1 MSWWH
6 VPPASGKVQENEE
19 ETRGHRCNM
28 AIRNSFFCF
37 FLGGEE
43 VFFGRSNKV
52 AENYNYWL
60 LMLRNLTSF

>member
-6 VPPASGKVQENEE
+6 VPPASGKVQEMRKKPEVID
-19 ETRGHRCNM
+19 
-28 AIRNSFFCF
+28 AIWQLGTVSFVF